1 MLYPTA
7 HSTLSSHIDRAHVA
21 RSQMAWTL
29 LATLFAPKPSVAKR
43 TQAPVGFPSQAAPLA
58 G

>member
-7 HSTLSSHIDRAHVA
+7 HSSLSSHIERAHVA

-29 LATLFAPKPSVAKR
+29 LAKLFAPKPVQLPKPKAGLR
-43 TQAPVGFPSQAAPLA
+43 FHTQAAPLA